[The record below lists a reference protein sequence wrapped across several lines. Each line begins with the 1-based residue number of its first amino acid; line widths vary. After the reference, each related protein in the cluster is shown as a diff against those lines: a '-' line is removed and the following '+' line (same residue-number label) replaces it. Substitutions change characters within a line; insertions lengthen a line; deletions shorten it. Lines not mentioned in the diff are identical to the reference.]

1 MTSWIRVPPPMKK
14 KDGVVAPAD
23 SEDGETVAKPLYYVT
38 NDDNVYTQFLNVFY
52 THLYA
57 RSVGMPL
64 VVYDRVNP
72 VSVVSGL
79 FKDTFYDVSGVEY
92 VDAHQARAIPVSRRA
107 AAIAAHV
114 RGLKREDMAEDAQL
128 FFELNEAAGG
138 RVREH
143 LKANGFPREFDVAVV
158 YQEGDAVGA
167 GGSGGRG
174 LGVQQVLAA
183 LRGFKARGE
192 LTALRIF
199 LVSSDATFT
208 AELKKQADAGW
219 TIYSLPPTRVAMA
232 VGSAPTQRMRQEA
245 FTQQL
250 AELVVL
256 QNAPAVVGRMS
267 SSLGRILA
275 LTRDE
280 SNSFLALDGGK
291 FSTL

>member
-1 MTSWIRVPPPMKK
+1 MKK
-14 KDGVVAPAD
+14 KDGVVVAAD
-23 SEDGETVAKPLYYVT
+23 SEDGDAVVAKPLYYVT
-38 NDDNVYTQFLNVFY
+38 NDDNVYTQFLNFFY

-57 RSVGMPL
+57 RSTGAHL

-72 VSVVSGL
+72 VSVVTGL
-79 FKDTFYDVSGVEY
+79 FKDTFYDVSGVQY
-92 VDAHQARAIPVSRRA
+92 VDAHQARATPVSRRA

-114 RGLKREDMAEDAQL
+114 RGLKREDMAEEAQL

-138 RVREH
+138 HVREH
-143 LKANGFPREFDVAVV
+143 LKANGFPREFDVAVLF
-158 YQEGDAVGA
+158 QEGDAVGA
-167 GGSGGRG
+167 GGAGGRG

-219 TIYSLPPTRVAMA
+219 TVYSLPPTRVAMA
-232 VGSAPTQRMRQEA
+232 VGSAPSQRMRQEA

-275 LTRDE
+275 LTRE
-280 SNSFLALDGGK
+280 EPASFLALDGGK
-291 FSTL
+291 FSAL